1 VAVAAVLATVGALA
15 GAPVLDADDDGLQE
29 LDDDDVAAE
38 DQPHVTRV
46 EG

>member
-29 LDDDDVAAE
+29 LDDDVAAE

>member
-1 VAVAAVLATVGALA
+1 MALAAVLATVGALA

-29 LDDDDVAAE
+29 LDDGAAE

>member
-1 VAVAAVLATVGALA
+1 VH
-15 GAPVLDADDDGLQE
+15 VLDADDGELQE
-29 LDDDDVAAE
+29 LGDGVIAE